1 MDNIVKIEI
10 NESTCK
16 VSVECPHCNA
26 ENTIDAKIYSEKN
39 AGKFHHGVHYGIDCE
54 QCKEEVVFHTLNKDK
69 QPSNTLVAGK
79 RASFGISGIKC
90 DREGCGFADMTVQ
103 FSEYPKWL
111 DTACPSCGDPLLTKE
126 HLQEVEAMIM
136 TTEILNNID
145 DEALK
150 EVAELA
156 RNLKPEETRALI
168 ASLPQGIQDAFNRE
182 GLIDKALSDIDSG
195 DVVNNSSSDS
205 TGNADSG
212 SADSGSVSIDTSSA
226 SASFTDGGG
235 GGC

>member
-1 MDNIVKIEI
+1 MDNIVKIDI
-10 NESTCK
+10 NDDTST
-16 VSVECPHCNA
+16 VSVGCPHCKT
-26 ENTIDAKIYSEKN
+26 ENTIEAKIYSEEN
-39 AGKFHHGVHYGIDCE
+39 GGKFHHGVHYGIDCE

-79 RASFGISGIKC
+79 RASLGISGIKC

-111 DTACPSCGDPLLTKE
+111 DKACPSCGDPLLTKE

-136 TTEILNNID
+136 TTELLNNID
-145 DEALK
+145 EDSLK
-150 EVAELA
+150 EIGELA

-182 GLIDKALSDIDSG
+182 GLIDKALSDIDSV
-195 DVVNNSSSDS
+195 DVVNNSSNESSSNTD
-205 TGNADSG
+205 T
-212 SADSGSVSIDTSSA
+212 GSVSMDTSSA
-226 SASFTDGGG
+226 SASFTDGGA

>member
-10 NESTCK
+10 NENTSK

-26 ENTIDAKIYSEKN
+26 ENTIEAKIYSEKN
-39 AGKFHHGVHYGIDCE
+39 GGKFHHGVHYGIDCE
-54 QCKEEVVFHTLNKDK
+54 QCKEEVVFHTSNKEK

-90 DREGCGFADMTVQ
+90 DREGCGFADMTVP
-103 FSEYPKWL
+103 FSDYPKWL
-111 DTACPSCGDPLLTKE
+111 DEACPSCGDPLLTKE

-150 EVAELA
+150 EIGELA

-182 GLIDKALSDIDSG
+182 GLIDKALSDIDSV
-195 DVVNNSSSDS
+195 DVVDNSNSDSSS
-205 TGNADSG
+205 NADT
-212 SADSGSVSIDTSSA
+212 GSVSIDTSSA
-226 SASFTDGGG
+226 STSFTDGGAG
-235 GGC
+235 GF

>member
-10 NESTCK
+10 DENTSK

-26 ENTIDAKIYSEKN
+26 ENTIEAKIYSEKN
-39 AGKFHHGVHYGIDCE
+39 GGKFHHGVHYGIDCK
-54 QCKEEVVFHTLNKDK
+54 QCKEEVVFHTLNKEK

-103 FSEYPKWL
+103 FSDYPKWL
-111 DTACPSCGDPLLTKE
+111 DEACPSCGDPLLTKE

-150 EVAELA
+150 EIGELA

-205 TGNADSG
+205 SGNADSG
-212 SADSGSVSIDTSSA
+212 SADCGSVSIDTSSA